1 MLQPVLRTLLRTR
14 PGRFLF
20 NHMQAAYAT
29 ANPAPADVA
38 IIDVAADPGRP
49 LFDMV
54 CQADLD
60 DQARRNFNA
69 LRRAER
75 LARDKSRPLNINWFV
90 PEPTGGGS
98 GGHMNIFQLA
108 RHLEGAGH
116 HNRLYAIPNR
126 FLPNDGAM
134 RDLIAR
140 HYCDPGTVE
149 TIADS
154 RVLKDSDICVAT
166 GWDTA
171 YRLYL
176 MDNTRFKAYLV
187 QDFEPAFYGM
197 GAHYLFAENT
207 YRMNYFGIFG
217 SPWLAAL
224 LGERYGFR
232 GIPFRY
238 GYDPVRY
245 RRLSG
250 VEREP
255 DLVAA
260 YVRPRTAR
268 RGLELVLGALAALK
282 SRRPPTRVILFGA
295 AEHFR
300 NLPFECEQAGILDED
315 GLCRLYNRAAVVLLA
330 SLTNYSI
337 IPVEAMACGALVVDV
352 RMPSIQSVFTDGE
365 HLALANTDPLSMA
378 RTTAHM
384 LDATGERNRIASQA
398 EVFIRDMRWE
408 VVRKEIT
415 ERLIAAY
422 WE

>member
-1 MLQPVLRTLLRTR
+1 MIKPLLRTLLRTR

-20 NHMQAAYAT
+20 SRMQAACAVD
-29 ANPAPADVA
+29 NPAPVDASV
-38 IIDVAADPGRP
+38 IDVAADPGRA

-54 CQADLD
+54 YQADLAD
-60 DQARRNFNA
+60 RERHDFND

-75 LARDKSRPLNINWFV
+75 LARDKSRPLTINWFV

-108 RHLEGAGH
+108 RHLENAGH
-116 HNRLYAIPNR
+116 HNRLYAIPNC

-149 TIADS
+149 TITDS
-154 RVLKDSDICVAT
+154 RVLQDSDICVAT

-176 MDNTRFKAYLV
+176 MDNTRFKVYLV
-187 QDFEPAFYGM
+187 QDFEPAFYGI
-197 GAHYLFAENT
+197 GSHYLFAENT
-207 YRMNYFGIFG
+207 YRMNFFGIFG
-217 SPWLAAL
+217 SPWLATL
-224 LGERYGFR
+224 MGDRYEFR

-245 RRLSG
+245 RRLPG
-250 VEREP
+250 VEREQ

-260 YVRPRTAR
+260 YIRPRTAR
-268 RGLELVLGALAALK
+268 RGLELMLGALAVLK
-282 SRRPPTRVILFGA
+282 GRRPQTRIILFGA
-295 AEHFR
+295 AEKLR
-300 NLPFECEQAGILDED
+300 NLSFDCEQAGIMDEE
-315 GLCRLYNRAAVVLLA
+315 GLCRLYNRAAVVLLT

-365 HLALANTDPLSMA
+365 HLALANADPLAMA
-378 RTTAHM
+378 RTAARM
-384 LDATGERNRIASQA
+384 LDATAERDRITSQA

-408 VVRKEIT
+408 IVRNKIVEQ
-415 ERLIAAY
+415 LLAAY
-422 WE
+422 WG